1 MYQIVSP
8 IPNHRHFLISYV
20 GARVCRVAPGTRT
33 KIVNITTKPEFQSL
47 RGKNCKNVYAY
58 LIACQESRYFTRL
71 DGAKMVVFSRS
82 DVRADSFVR
91 TMEKK
96 MRVAL
101 ALTESL

>member
-47 RGKNCKNVYAY
+47 CGKNVDAN